1 MDDFKLLFSTVGSVL
16 RNSRQLKAILGCGAL
31 ALVVVVALIGG
42 MNALTGGNSGGGD
55 ATAQEQAEPTSGS
68 DGSATASASETQS
81 AAETSSATTNGSS
94 GEGESNP
101 NQADAT
107 LAKTSIDETGPR
119 DLMCSYAWA
128 DVSTGTG
135 YAFDAEGNMT
145 PTTGSAKAYALSDAK
160 KSDPSTS
167 TYDESGSS
175 VTVTK
180 TVYTFV
186 ITLGDEEAKSAVL
199 TVLEYSDGRATTL
212 TLSSSAFAHDLTAS
226 PKNQAVTIEDS
237 TGSGR
242 LSEAMGDQAQLEAA
256 LSTWC
261 QGHAVGT
268 TKATWNGKCSV
279 DYSLS
284 TSTISLTLN
293 NTAKKT
299 VTCVRNPD
307 GNYAFYF

>member
-1 MDDFKLLFSTVGSVL
+1 MDDFKLLFTTAGSVL
-16 RNSRQLKAILGCGAL
+16 RNSRQLKAMLGCAAL
-31 ALVVVVALIGG
+31 ALAVVAALIGG
-42 MNALTGGNSGGGD
+42 MNSLAGGAGADD
-55 ATAQEQAEPTSGS
+55 ATAQEQAESVRAADDPSSPSASGTQGGS
-68 DGSATASASETQS
+68 DTPSATVSETS
-81 AAETSSATTNGSS
+81 AEDG
-94 GEGESNP
+94 SNP
-101 NQADAT
+101 NQVDAA
-107 LAKTSIDETGPR
+107 LAKTPIDEAGPS

-145 PTTGSAKAYALSDAK
+145 PTAGSAKTYTLSDAK
-160 KSDPSTS
+160 KSDPSAS
-167 TYDESGSS
+167 SYGENGAS

-199 TVLEYSDGRATTL
+199 TALEYSDGRAPTL

-226 PKNQAVTIEDS
+226 PKDQAVTIEDS

-284 TSTISLTLN
+284 TSTVSLTLN

>member
-1 MDDFKLLFSTVGSVL
+1 MEDFKLLFSTAGSVL
-16 RNSRQLKAILGCGAL
+16 RNSKQLKAMLGCGAL

-42 MNALTGGNSGGGD
+42 MNSLAGGAGDAGD
-55 ATAQEQAEPTSGS
+55 ATAQEQAGSTSGS
-68 DGSATASASETQS
+68 GGSAPVTPSGTQGD
-81 AAETSSATTNGSS
+81 ADTSSSAPVTTS
-94 GEGESNP
+94 GESESNP
-101 NQADAT
+101 NQADAP
-107 LAKTSIDETGPR
+107 LAKTPIDETGPR
-119 DLMCSYAWA
+119 DLLCSYAWA

-135 YAFDAEGNMT
+135 YTFDADGNMT
-145 PTTGSAKAYALSDAK
+145 STTGPAKTYALSDAK
-160 KSDPSTS
+160 KSDPTAS
-167 TYDESGSS
+167 TYDETGAS

-180 TVYTFV
+180 TVYAFV
-186 ITLGDEEAKSAVL
+186 VTLGGEEAKSAVL
-199 TVLEYSDGRATTL
+199 TVLEYSDGQATTL
-212 TLSSSAFAHDLTAS
+212 TLSSSAFAHDLAAS
-226 PKNQAVTIEDS
+226 PRDQSVTIEDS

-261 QGHAVGT
+261 QSHAVGT

-307 GNYAFYF
+307 GNYVFYF

>member
-1 MDDFKLLFSTVGSVL
+1 MDDFKLLFSTAESVL
-16 RNSRQLKAILGCGAL
+16 RDSKQLRAMLGCGAL
-31 ALVVVVALIGG
+31 ALAVVVALIGG
-42 MNALTGGNSGGGD
+42 MSSLAGGTDDGE
-55 ATAQEQAEPTSGS
+55 AAPAQEQTGATSESEGS
-68 DGSATASASETQS
+68 TASGTQVGTDVS
-81 AAETSSATTNGSS
+81 STMTSTGS
-94 GEGESNP
+94 GEAESNP
-101 NQADAT
+101 NQADAV

-145 PTTGSAKAYALSDAK
+145 PTTGSAKTYTLSDAK
-160 KSDPSTS
+160 KSDPSAS
-167 TYDESGSS
+167 SYDENGVS

-186 ITLGDEEAKSAVL
+186 ITLGDKEAKSAVL
-199 TVLEYSDGRATTL
+199 TVLEYSDGRTPTL

-226 PKNQAVTIEDS
+226 PKDQAVAIEDS
-237 TGSGR
+237 TGSGK
-242 LSEAMGDQAQLEAA
+242 LSEAMGDQAALEAA
-256 LSTWC
+256 LSSWC